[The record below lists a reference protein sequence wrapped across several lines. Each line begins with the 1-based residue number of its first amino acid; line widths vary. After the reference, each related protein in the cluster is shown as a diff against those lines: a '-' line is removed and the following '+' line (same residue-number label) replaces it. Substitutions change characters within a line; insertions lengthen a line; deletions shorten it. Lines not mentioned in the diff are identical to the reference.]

1 MNPLLFPA
9 SLEELAGNLSIK
21 SINKSKI
28 PLRQKEYGGLNMY
41 ELREGASILLDDFK
55 YLDEVAY
62 LLESQ
67 GVEAFENSFENLLE
81 TLSAKGN
88 SLTE

>member
-1 MNPLLFPA
+1 MNHGTLKRTVDVDFDA
-9 SLEELAGNLSIK
+9 AEQVVREVENLG
-21 SINKSKI
+21 IN
-28 PLRQKEYGGLNMY
+28 
-41 ELREGASILLDDFK
+41 
-55 YLDEVAY
+55 LDEVAY

>member
-1 MNPLLFPA
+1 MYKRQLKRTVDVDFDA
-9 SLEELAGNLSIK
+9 AEQVVREVENLG
-21 SINKSKI
+21 IN
-28 PLRQKEYGGLNMY
+28 
-41 ELREGASILLDDFK
+41 
-55 YLDEVAY
+55 LDEVAY